1 MNHQTI
7 IVLDFGGQ
15 YNQLIARRVRECGV
29 YCEVKPYTT
38 PLADLLAMNPIG
50 FIFTGGPNSVYLE
63 DAPHVDP
70 ALFDAGVP
78 VLGICYGCQLIA
90 HHLGGKVVAANDATA
105 REYGK
110 TETFFD
116 TNCKL
121 FKGLPEKSVTW
132 MSHGDYMEK
141 VPEGFS
147 LVAHSDACP
156 NVAICDE
163 TRGFYGV
170 QYHPEVNHTE
180 FGTAMIRNFL
190 YEVCGAT
197 GDWTM
202 GDYKNTAIAAVR
214 EKVGSG
220 RVLLALSGGVDSSV
234 VAALLAEAVG
244 PQLTCVFVDHGLMR
258 LNEGDEV
265 EAAFKKW
272 DINFVRVNAEGR
284 FLSKLAGISDPERK
298 RKIIGEEFIRV
309 FEEEAKKIGK
319 VDFLAQ
325 GTIYPDVVESGLGG
339 ESTVIKSHHNV
350 GGLPDTVDF
359 KELVEPLRNLFKD
372 EVRQAGRELGLPEYL
387 VSRQPFPGPG
397 LGIRII
403 GEVTPEKVTIV
414 QDADAIWRE
423 EIAKAGLDKEISQY
437 YAALTNMH
445 SVGVMGDERTYD
457 YAVALRAVTTT
468 DFMTAE
474 SYDMPWDVLGTVTS
488 RIVNEVKHVNRVF
501 YDCTGKPPATIEL
514 E

>member
-1 MNHQTI
+1 METI
-7 IVLDFGGQ
+7 LVLDFGGQ
-15 YNQLIARRVRECGV
+15 YNQLIARRVRECNV

-38 PLADLLAMNPIG
+38 PLEELKAMQPKG
-50 FIFTGGPNSVYLE
+50 FIFTGGPNSVY
-63 DAPHVDP
+63 DAASPKVDP
-70 ALFDAGVP
+70 AIFTLGVP
-78 VLGICYGCQLIA
+78 VLGICYGCQLMA
-90 HHLGGKVVAANDATA
+90 QTLGGEVTAAQDSTA
-105 REYGK
+105 REYGR
-110 TETFFD
+110 TETHFSP
-116 TNCKL
+116 CRL
-121 FKGLPEKSVTW
+121 FEGLPEQSVTW
-132 MSHGDYMEK
+132 MSHGDFIARL
-141 VPEGFS
+141 PEGFR
-147 LVAHSDACP
+147 ACAVTEHCP
-156 NVAICDE
+156 TGAIADE
-163 TRGFYGV
+163 ARGFYGV
-170 QYHPEVNHTE
+170 QFHPEVNHTE
-180 FGTAMIRNFL
+180 HGQDMIRNFL
-190 YEVCGAT
+190 YRVCGCT
-197 GDWTM
+197 GTWNM
-202 GDYKNTAIAAVR
+202 GDYMRSSIAAIR

-220 RVLLALSGGVDSSV
+220 KVLLALSGGVDSSV
-234 VAALLAEAVG
+234 AAALIAEAVG
-244 PQLTCVFVDHGLMR
+244 DQLTCVFVDHGLMR
-258 LNEGDEV
+258 KNEGDEV
-265 EAAFKKW
+265 EAAFRKW
-272 DINFVRVNAEGR
+272 DLHFVRVDAEAR
-284 FLSKLAGISDPERK
+284 FLGKLAGVTEPERK

-309 FEEEAKKIGK
+309 FEEQAKQIGK